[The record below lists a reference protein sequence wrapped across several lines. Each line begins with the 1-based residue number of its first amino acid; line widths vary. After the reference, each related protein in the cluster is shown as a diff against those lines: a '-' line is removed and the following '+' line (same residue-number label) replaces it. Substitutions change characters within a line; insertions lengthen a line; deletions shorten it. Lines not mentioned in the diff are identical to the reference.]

1 MSDVFREVDEE
12 LRRDRLLALW
22 KRFGA
27 YLIGAAVALV
37 LVVAGR
43 AFWTDYVDDKR
54 QAESSAYDEALAT
67 FQTDAEAG
75 RSALS
80 AIAGGGNDGY
90 AALARFRLAAELQ
103 RSGQA
108 EAAVLQYKALSADGS
123 LNGRLRGLAGLM
135 MASLYIDQAREVEA
149 REVLISLVADNPAW
163 RASATEFLGFLDFRS
178 GNLEE
183 ARSVFVSLSVDQAAP
198 QAMRDRAREMLSLL
212 DASRQFHEPAV
223 EQNSPEEEE

>member
-27 YLIGAAVALV
+27 YIIGAAVALV

-43 AFWTDYVDDKR
+43 AFWTDYIDTKR
-54 QAESSAYDEALAT
+54 QAESNAYDEALAA

-75 RSALS
+75 RSALR
-80 AIAGGGNDGY
+80 AIVGGGNDGY

-108 EAAVLQYKALSADGS
+108 GEAVLQYEALSADSS

-135 MASLYIDQAREVEA
+135 TASLYIDQGREVEA
-149 REVLISLVADNPAW
+149 RELLISLVADNRAW
-163 RASATEFLGFLDFRS
+163 RLSATEFLGFLDFRS

-212 DASRQFHEPAV
+212 DASRQFHEPEV
-223 EQNSPEEEE
+223 EQHSPEEEE